1 MELYT
6 DILKRIVI
14 KDNNIIE
21 IAYHDNSFINCE
33 AVKLIF
39 IEFDRLTEGR
49 KIKKLI
55 LIGKST
61 NISEEARQ
69 LIITENHIRKSQI
82 IAEAIVVNSFFQKLS
97 ANFYILYFK
106 KMYPTHFFTSKDL
119 AIEWLISK

>member
-97 ANFYILYFK
+97 ANFYILYLK